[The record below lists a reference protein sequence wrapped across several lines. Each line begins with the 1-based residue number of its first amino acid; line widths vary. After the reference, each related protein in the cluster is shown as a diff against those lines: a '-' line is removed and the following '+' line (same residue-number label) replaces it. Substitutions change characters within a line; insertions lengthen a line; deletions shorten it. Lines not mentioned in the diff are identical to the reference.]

1 MLSQVAVSSN
11 ATTSLLV
18 MGGDLAYVLRRWKG
32 RSEMEGGF
40 SRENFVAGCHGS
52 IFSCRVWGE
61 RNCFNEKLV
70 NTGAGEA
77 WAEPEVKEI
86 GGEKGG

>member
-1 MLSQVAVSSN
+1 MRFSWLVVTGASLAAVSG
-11 ATTSLLV
+11 ARGT
-18 MGGDLAYVLRRWKG
+18 A
-32 RSEMEGGF
+32 
-40 SRENFVAGCHGS
+40 
-52 IFSCRVWGE
+52 
-61 RNCFNEKLV
+61 FNEKLV